1 MKTKSLPRVC
11 TSPKAVSKQIHE
23 NFTGF
28 DIFRGEHPDLDVKAF
43 QKAIKVR
50 MTPTK
55 KRSIFYRFEK
65 LTLSS
70 ITT

>member
-1 MKTKSLPRVC
+1 MKTKRMAKIAA
-11 TSPKAVSKQIHE
+11 SPKVVGKQIHK

-28 DIFRGEHPDLDVKAF
+28 DIFRGEHPDDDTGSF

-55 KRSIFYRFEK
+55 RRRLSYRFK
-65 LTLSS
+65 QP
-70 ITT
+70 IHRPA

>member
-1 MKTKSLPRVC
+1 MKTKRIPRVG
-11 TSPKAVSKQIHE
+11 TSPRVSTKQIHE

-28 DIFRGEHPDLDVKAF
+28 DIFRGEHPDDDSRAF

-55 KRSIFYRFEK
+55 RRRIYYRFEQPIHR
-65 LTLSS
+65 TA
-70 ITT
+70 